1 MKKHL
6 FYSLLMLISLMG
18 CNAAK
23 ANPETEVAE
32 EDEEGLPVINLSENI
47 KEVSALNLS
56 DAAERVEIV
65 KLETMDK
72 ILLSD
77 ISSVQVTDNELFVAA
92 RGNILRFSHD
102 GKYLNSIG
110 NKGPGPGEFSSL
122 VGFCIDE
129 KTKEVIVEG
138 SNGILVFD
146 YKGNFL
152 RDAKREL
159 PEKLFDGTQHQ
170 LVVYQGN
177 YLVCRNL
184 PIFNVFH
191 PEDLLW
197 SVAVTDSE
205 FNMQKL
211 FKNPSH
217 LGKEDEIL
225 SDENL
230 GHNTGWYNY
239 WTEIPTSVDYSNDE
253 ITFKLPD
260 TDTIYTY
267 DSAKQ
272 VLKPRYAIYTRE
284 EKGDYKL
291 IHQWVKE
298 RKAFDYFSIDGYYST
313 ASSIYFIAD
322 KNEQIYTYHYNKHNG
337 AVQRVQRKGEL
348 RENGG
353 IFVLQF
359 GRPHLRLN
367 RYFILTNDITGGDFK
382 VDFRSQGKYWIQV
395 LEVGDSSYEEFVENL
410 KTSPTAPQ
418 KQQLLDVIARTG
430 EEDNPILLIAVLK

>member
-1 MKKHL
+1 
-6 FYSLLMLISLMG
+6 MG

-110 NKGPGPGEFSSL
+110 NKGPGPGEFPSL
-122 VGFCIDE
+122 VGFSIDE

-146 YKGNFL
+146 YEGNFL

-272 VLKPRYAIYTRE
+272 VLKPRYAI
-284 EKGDYKL
+284 
-291 IHQWVKE
+291 
-298 RKAFDYFSIDGYYST
+298 
-313 ASSIYFIAD
+313 
-322 KNEQIYTYHYNKHNG
+322 
-337 AVQRVQRKGEL
+337 
-348 RENGG
+348 
-353 IFVLQF
+353 
-359 GRPHLRLN
+359 
-367 RYFILTNDITGGDFK
+367 
-382 VDFRSQGKYWIQV
+382 
-395 LEVGDSSYEEFVENL
+395 
-410 KTSPTAPQ
+410 
-418 KQQLLDVIARTG
+418 
-430 EEDNPILLIAVLK
+430 